1 MGNSLSFLWMLAQ
14 TIFALLLVCG
24 LAYLIF
30 RVLLPRLTG
39 NFSSNNMVRV
49 VDRVGLEAR
58 KNLYVVEVTGRWLLI
73 SVSENGAQLI
83 SELDPTDAAR
93 AEQEVLK
100 NRGLSPPNAA
110 QFGNSFADKL
120 SEVMRGWKGGK
131 R

>member
-1 MGNSLSFLWMLAQ
+1 MQ

-58 KNLYVVEVTGRWLLI
+58 KNLYVIEVTGRWLLI
-73 SVSENGAQLI
+73 AVTDNGAQLI
-83 SELDPTDAAR
+83 SELDAVDAAR
-93 AEQEVLK
+93 AEREILK
-100 NRGLSPPNAA
+100 NRALPSDLP
-110 QFGNSFADKL
+110 FGGSFADKL
-120 SEVMRGWKGGK
+120 NEVMKRGKGGK
-131 R
+131 

>member
-1 MGNSLSFLWMLAQ
+1 MGSSLSFLWMLVQ
-14 TIFALLLVCG
+14 TILALLLVCG

-83 SELDPTDAAR
+83 SELDAGDAAR
-93 AEQEVLK
+93 AEQEILK
-100 NRGLSPPNAA
+100 NRGLSPGG
-110 QFGNSFADKL
+110 QFGGAFADKL
-120 SEVMRGWKGGK
+120 NEVMRRGKGGK
-131 R
+131 

>member
-1 MGNSLSFLWMLAQ
+1 MGSSLSFLWMLVQ
-14 TIFALLLVCG
+14 TILALLLVCG

-58 KNLYVVEVTGRWLLI
+58 KNLYVIEVTGRWLLI

-83 SELDPTDAAR
+83 SELDAADAAR
-93 AEQEVLK
+93 AEQEILK
-100 NRGLSPPNAA
+100 NRGLPPGG
-110 QFGNSFADKL
+110 QFGSSFADKL
-120 SEVMRGWKGGK
+120 NEVIKRGKGGK